1 MALDVILYDSAGKII
16 REFTGG
22 EDVDYV
28 SYVAPTT
35 YGPPALVAP
44 NKGTPPAA
52 RVEDRVLYINTGLVP
67 FWLIER
73 TSD

>member
-1 MALDVILYDSAGKII
+1 MALDVTLYDAAGKVIS
-16 REFTGG
+16 EFTGG
-22 EDVDYV
+22 NDVDFV

-44 NKGTPPAA
+44 NKGAAPTA

-73 TSD
+73 TGD